1 MKKTLLVLTLCQKK
15 YPRLYNQL
23 ELGQVICMDFANYI
37 TNQVDGWPPF
47 RPISLALKNP
57 TYNIKKF
64 LVPILNP

>member
-1 MKKTLLVLTLCQKK
+1 MSKEIPKTVK
-15 YPRLYNQL
+15 PVG
-23 ELGQVICMDFANYI
+23 LGQVICMDFAKYI

-47 RPISLALKNP
+47 RPISLALKNL